1 MLVVV
6 VAVFAT
12 LWLPY
17 RGLVV
22 YNSIAEHR
30 WMELWYLLFAKT
42 LIFVNSA
49 INPILYSAL
58 SHKFRRAFRKML
70 ACDGGGNSNQKR
82 AVDLPLTATH
92 FSVTSIRNNTGSKSI
107 TVDL

>member
-6 VAVFAT
+6 VVVFAT

-22 YNSIAEHR
+22 YNSIVEHR

-70 ACDGGGNSNQKR
+70 ACDGGMSNRKR
-82 AVDLPLTATH
+82 AVESPLTATH
-92 FSVTSIRNNTGSKSI
+92 FSVSSRPNDTGNKSI
-107 TVDL
+107 MVDL